1 MSYVVTVRRFA
12 VWHYG
17 SSGRG
22 HPAGVRSLSVGQQV
36 SEALKGLP
44 RLRAHVPPVSALPS
58 WLVSGLLLGVAA
70 SVVVAVVF
78 ALGDRYIP
86 DPDPDRNGGPGGG
99 PERQRGEIRAVFEAA
114 DEPFLEDY
122 QLGTTTVA
130 FYLPDRDVAIT
141 FDPRAY
147 LRLADGPTHVVLCEH
162 EVPGATIG
170 QRLPFDL
177 GVDPGGRATGA
188 GPRGGRAGRRGR
200 AGARSGPRAAAERGD
215 PVGDAFDFL
224 DLARDADA
232 DEVQSAYRE
241 QVKDLHPDQ
250 GGSEEEFKRLQ
261 EAYST
266 AKEYAS

>member
-1 MSYVVTVRRFA
+1 MGFVRAERPSA
-12 VWHYG
+12 AANE
-17 SSGRG
+17 S
-22 HPAGVRSLSVGQQV
+22 
-36 SEALKGLP
+36 LKGLP
-44 RLRAHVPPVSALPS
+44 TQHWGVLPAVSTGLPS

-70 SVVVAVVF
+70 SVVVALVF
-78 ALGDRYIP
+78 ALGERYIP
-86 DPDPDRNGGPGGG
+86 DPDRSGRRVGGPG
-99 PERQRGEIRAVFEAA
+99 RQRAEIRAVFDAA
-114 DEPFLEDY
+114 DEPYLEDY
-122 QLGTTTVA
+122 ELGTTTVA

-170 QRLPFDL
+170 RRLPFDL
-177 GVDPGGRATGA
+177 GVDASERAAGA
-188 GPRGGRAGRRGR
+188 GPRGGRRGR
-200 AGARSGPRAAAERGD
+200 AGPRGGPGGARGATAPRGD

-224 DLARDADA
+224 DLDRDADA
-232 DEVQSAYRE
+232 DEVQTAYRE
-241 QVKDLHPDQ
+241 QVKELHPDQ